1 MYHTN
6 SNNINARSQ
15 SITGASRRGA
25 FKDVTNANRF
35 AKNGKAGQNIL
46 PEKREARNDAFVPV
60 NRPQPN
66 PYGHQSILVDQ
77 RNPTDDCERQPNT
90 RQRTMH
96 RTVSQT
102 ENTAIA
108 PSSSNASSYQ
118 FGPADNIDERDGDDP
133 LCATEYVQD
142 MYHHFRGKEAITSV
156 RPLYMENQTH
166 INERMRSILVDWLV
180 EVHLK
185 FKLVPETL
193 YLTINLI
200 DRYLERQEVSRPRL
214 QLVGVTSL
222 LIASKYEEIYP
233 PELRDLVYIC
243 DRAYTR
249 TEIID
254 MEENILKTL
263 EYNITIPSA
272 HAFLVRFL
280 KAAHA
285 DKRIVQLSCFIL
297 DGTLQSYNLLHYLPS
312 QLAAAAVFIARRTVG
327 RNSWSPTLLKYARY
341 REEEVLPVARAVM
354 TAKANTSQELRA
366 VSKKYTS
373 SRYGGVANMP
383 LSNDF

>member
-1 MYHTN
+1 MFQR
-6 SNNINARSQ
+6 SNNAPTQ
-15 SITGASRRGA
+15 SIAGNSRRGA
-25 FKDVTNANRF
+25 FRDLTNANQQE
-35 AKNGKAGQNIL
+35 KIGGKPGQNVL
-46 PEKREARNDAFVPV
+46 PEKRGARSDAFVPV
-60 NRPQPN
+60 NRQPSN
-66 PYGHQSILVDQ
+66 YQHSNHQSIVLEQ
-77 RNPTDDCERQPNT
+77 RNPEEDQRELQT
-90 RQRTMH
+90 RQRVMH
-96 RTVSQT
+96 RTISQT
-102 ENTAIA
+102 DNPVIA
-108 PSSSNASSYQ
+108 SNPSSYQ
-118 FGPADNIDERDGDDP
+118 FGPADNIDERDAEDP

-214 QLVGVTSL
+214 QLIGVTSL

-249 TEIID
+249 TEIIT
-254 MEENILKTL
+254 MEEKILKTL

-327 RNSWSPTLLKYARY
+327 RNSWSPTLLKYATY
-341 REEEVLPVARAVM
+341 REEEIAPIARAVM
-354 TAKANTSQELRA
+354 AEKSSAAPELRA
-366 VSKKYTS
+366 VNKKYTS
-373 SRYGGVANMP
+373 SRYGGVANLA
-383 LSNDF
+383 LSCDF